1 MKIQIKIVLLLL
13 VVFITFTLIFS
24 GFIYFSISQYSFAD
38 FYKRLEIRAATTA
51 KVELDYQKNTAS
63 IKELKSEYLEKLTN
77 EQDYIFEITP
87 ATALEKEAS
96 NIKVPA
102 SFIKEIIS
110 NGTGNYQR
118 GNTFFA
124 GIKYKSDEKLYAV
137 IVSAE
142 NYYTTHHI
150 AYLRN
155 VLVTLILVSVLFILL
170 ASFWVSKKIIKPI
183 QQITNK
189 VKKIS
194 SENLS
199 LRLSL
204 PSQNDEFAN
213 LARTF
218 NDMLDRLQTSFETQN
233 NFVSNASHEF
243 NTPLTSIIG
252 QADVTLSKSRTQ
264 EEYVESLTT
273 ILQEAEKL
281 DKKVQALL
289 FLAQTGFNGKAQ
301 KFDKVR
307 VDQLI
312 LDVKLTIDKIY
323 PASKIH
329 IDFNLLPETPEK
341 LKVKGNEQLLHLALT
356 NIVGNACKY
365 SRNQPVT
372 ISLGAT
378 ADKIIVAVKDNGI
391 GIPDKELQYIYD
403 PFFRASNTKQFEGYG
418 IGLPLARNI
427 IKIHSGDISVYSSH
441 NQGTTVEIKLPLGN
455 FSV

>member
-13 VVFITFTLIFS
+13 VVFITYTLIFS
-24 GFIYFSISQYSFAD
+24 GFVYFSITQYSFAD

-51 KVELDYQKNTAS
+51 KVELDFQKNTAS

-77 EQDYIFEITP
+77 EQDYIFEITS
-87 ATALEKEAS
+87 TTSLDKEAA
-96 NIKVPA
+96 NTKVPV
-102 SFIKEIIS
+102 SFVKEIIA
-110 NGTGNYQR
+110 NGTGNYQN

-124 GIKYKSDEKLYAV
+124 GIKYKSGAKEYAV

-142 NYYTTHHI
+142 NYYNTHHI

-155 VLVTLILVSVLFILL
+155 VLITLILVSILFILL
-170 ASFWVSKKIIKPI
+170 ASLWVSKKIIKPI

-213 LARTF
+213 LASTF

-252 QADVTLSKSRTQ
+252 QADVTLSKSRSQ
-264 EEYVESLTT
+264 EEYVESLTI

-289 FLAQTGFNGKAQ
+289 FLAQTGFNGKSQ

-307 VDQLI
+307 IDQLI
-312 LDVKLTIDKIY
+312 LDVKLTIEKIY
-323 PASKIH
+323 PASKIQ

-365 SRNQPVT
+365 SRNQLVT
-372 ISLGAT
+372 VSLGAT

-391 GIPDKELQYIYD
+391 GIPENELQYIYD

-427 IKIHSGDISVYSSH
+427 IKIHSGDINVYSLH

>member
-13 VVFITFTLIFS
+13 VVFITYTLIFS
-24 GFIYFSISQYSFAD
+24 GFVYFSISQYSFAD

-87 ATALEKEAS
+87 ATALENEAA
-96 NIKVPA
+96 NIKVPT
-102 SFIKEIIS
+102 SFIKEILS
-110 NGTGNYQR
+110 NGTGNYQN

-124 GIKYKSDEKLYAV
+124 GIKYKSDEKQYAV

-142 NYYTTHHI
+142 NYYNTHHI

-155 VLVTLILVSVLFILL
+155 VLITLILVSILFILL

-189 VKKIS
+189 VKKIG
-194 SENLS
+194 SENLN

-252 QADVTLSKSRTQ
+252 QADVTLSKTRTQ
-264 EEYVESLTT
+264 EEYVESLTI

-281 DKKVQALL
+281 DKMVQALL
-289 FLAQTGFNGKAQ
+289 FLAQTGFNGKVQ

-307 VDQLI
+307 IDQLI
-312 LDVKLTIDKIY
+312 LDVKLTIAKIY

-391 GIPDKELQYIYD
+391 GIPDNELQYIYN
-403 PFFRASNTKQFEGYG
+403 PFYRASNTKQFEGHG

-427 IKIHSGDISVYSSH
+427 IKIHEGDINVYSVN
-441 NQGTTVEIKLPLGN
+441 NQGTTVEVKLPLGN
-455 FSV
+455 YSV